1 MLSSK
6 DVIHLTTT
14 PRSGLHRGKVEFL
27 KQRLQ
32 TPTTSEEAAQKSLLE
47 SLLTQPAEGLSTYAH
62 PGRDAQAVAG
72 LSPQLTASDLAWLQR
87 LPTEPDQIRYEDART
102 LAGMAQ
108 ATPLG
113 SSDRRL
119 VDSIWAPVKNLHDV
133 AQAKVEL
140 ANATAAAVPT
150 PPAATTNVLTA
161 ALAREMPML
170 TPDEASARAR
180 ALLQEAVDKQSESRR
195 KVRDAAAQKLADL
208 RASGAT
214 A

>member
-14 PRSGLHRGKVEFL
+14 PRTGMHRGKVEFQ

-32 TPTTSEEAAQKSLLE
+32 TPRTSEETAQKALLE
-47 SLLTQPAEGLSTYAH
+47 ALITQPAEGLQTYAH

-72 LSPQLTASDLAWLQR
+72 LSPQLTASDLAWIQR
-87 LPTEPDQIRYEDART
+87 LPTEPDQIKYEDART

-119 VDSIWAPVKNLHDV
+119 VDSIWRPLEQLHDV
-133 AQAKVEL
+133 AEAKVEL
-140 ANATAAAVPT
+140 TNATAAAVPT
-150 PPAATTNVLTA
+150 PPAATATVLA
-161 ALAREMPML
+161 AAIAREMPAL
-170 TPDEASARAR
+170 TPDEANARAR
-180 ALLQEAVDKQSESRR
+180 ALLKEAVDKQSESRR